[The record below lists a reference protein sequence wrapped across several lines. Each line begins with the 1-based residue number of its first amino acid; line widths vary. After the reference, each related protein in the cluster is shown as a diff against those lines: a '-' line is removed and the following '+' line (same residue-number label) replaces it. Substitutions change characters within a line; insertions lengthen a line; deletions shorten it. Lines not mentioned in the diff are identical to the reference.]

1 MHWINGDAWSKISVC
16 YAALDTDAL
25 NAGSLPRSWTGMEK
39 LSSIDISNN
48 LLKGALSTE
57 PRCMSVHFYACC
69 AFFAISRSGS
79 GLKAQLLSY
88 FCRSFATGIFK
99 MERLAGIQSWSQSAY
114 RYIFEPERSLSMS
127 AAASVEGVANVCLH
141 LSQILLTCPIK
152 FWHTCLVY
160 LKTRKNLV
168 KHWSHSSVI
177 FHAAQQS
184 QNASTLLKCCC
195 RTHTTKLECAV
206 PVGH

>member
-99 MERLAGIQSWSQSAY
+99 MERLAGIQGWSQSAN
-114 RYIFEPERSLSMS
+114 RYIFEPERSLFTH
-127 AAASVEGVANVCLH
+127 AAVSYKGVGGVCLH
-141 LSQILLTCPIK
+141 CLGRLLTSRI
-152 FWHTCLVY
+152 WL
-160 LKTRKNLV
+160 
-168 KHWSHSSVI
+168 
-177 FHAAQQS
+177 
-184 QNASTLLKCCC
+184 
-195 RTHTTKLECAV
+195 
-206 PVGH
+206 